1 MYASKNATAYLY
13 LVYNNLDTFYEPSG
27 TQSNDCTI
35 TVVTNIHIDA
45 ILMPYFKL

>member
-1 MYASKNATAYLY
+1 MNTNKNVTAYLY
-13 LVYNNLDTFYEPSG
+13 LVYNYPDTFYKPSG

-35 TVVTNIHIDA
+35 TVVTNIHIDT